1 MSQVFDWTVGLALAM
16 VLFLEGVTSF
26 PKGSALLRLST
37 GGLILLVA
45 GIVLASLRL
54 MLVHQIPS
62 FSLAPPTFFLDFSS

>member
-1 MSQVFDWTVGLALAM
+1 MSLVFDWTVGLALAM
-16 VLFLEGVTSF
+16 VLFLEAATIF

-62 FSLAPPTFFLDFSS
+62 FSLAPPTFCLDFSS

>member
-16 VLFLEGVTSF
+16 VLFLEASTIF
-26 PKGSALLRLST
+26 PKGSVPLRLST

-54 MLVHQIPS
+54 VLVHQIPS
-62 FSLAPPTFFLDFSS
+62 FSLAPPSFFLDFSS

>member
-1 MSQVFDWTVGLALAM
+1 MSQAFDWAAGLALAM
-16 VLFLEGVTSF
+16 VLLLEAATIF
-26 PKGSALLRLST
+26 PKGSGLLRLST

-62 FSLAPPTFFLDFSS
+62 FSLAPPTFFMGFSS